1 MTHQLPN
8 IVLIVLDTHRA
19 DRLGCYGY
27 QQPTSPNI
35 NAFAQGATLF
45 ENAIAPA
52 QWTIP
57 SHASMF
63 SGEYSSTHQ
72 VVQSGA
78 ALHTAFPTSA
88 EYLRTRGYTSTGF
101 CNNPLVGVLNNGLRR
116 GFDAFYNY
124 GGTVPTIPSSNG
136 HNGHKTPN
144 LFTSLRNGYRTLID
158 RIATPIQQAVASST
172 EVFQVILNPRLV
184 SLWTRYA
191 NFKGDTG
198 ASITDATQFIQHN
211 LSNPETPQFVFLN
224 LMETHLPYS
233 PPDPFVRQFAPIIKD
248 EPAARDF
255 MRAYNTQA
263 LRWLLPLEAPYS
275 DLEAQTLSQ
284 MYDAEIAY
292 QDHLLQRLF
301 SMLDTPEHRENTMV
315 ILVADHGEMLGEHQ
329 YMGHGLGLY
338 QELIRVPL
346 VIRTPGQTRGER
358 VSGVVS
364 TTRLFDTV
372 LDAAG
377 IRTVTTRSSENA
389 ETRPRSL
396 GHSLNFDEQNQ
407 PLTFSEAF
415 PPDNIIQIMR
425 KHEPELMTAFHCQA
439 IHRTVIQQS
448 NKLYRVENVRDQLFD
463 LENDPFEN
471 QAIETNEMRQTLM
484 TALDEHTASAIK
496 RRASDM
502 HATETDNLTD
512 EAVLERLRGLGYIE

>member
-8 IVLIVLDTHRA
+8 IVFIVLDTHRA

-27 QQPTSPNI
+27 SQATSPNI
-35 NAFAQGATLF
+35 DAFAQEATLF
-45 ENAIAPA
+45 ENAIASA

-63 SGEYSSTHQ
+63 SGEYPSTHQ

-78 ALHTAFPTSA
+78 ALHTAFPTVA
-88 EYLRTRGYTSTGF
+88 EYLQTSGYTSTGF

-124 GGTVPTIPSSNG
+124 GGTVPTIPSNNG
-136 HNGHKTPN
+136 HNGHKSLHLITN
-144 LFTSLRNGYRTLID
+144 LRNGYRSLID
-158 RIATPIQQAVASST
+158 RIATPIQQTVASSPD
-172 EVFQVILNPRLV
+172 VFQVILNPRLV

-198 ASITDATQFIQHN
+198 ASIADATQFIQHN
-211 LSNPETPQFVFLN
+211 FSNPESPQFLFLN

-255 MRAYNTQA
+255 MRLYNTQA
-263 LRWLLPLEAPYS
+263 LRWLLPLEAPYTN
-275 DLEAQTLSQ
+275 LEAQTLSQ
-284 MYDAEIAY
+284 MYAAEIAY

-301 SMLDTPEHRENTMV
+301 STLDTPIHRENTMV
-315 ILVADHGEMLGEHQ
+315 ILVADHGEMLGEHH
-329 YMGHGLGLY
+329 YMGHGLGLH
-338 QELIRVPL
+338 QELVRVPL
-346 VIRTPGQTRGER
+346 LIRAPEQGHGER

-364 TTRLFDTV
+364 TTRLFDTI
-372 LDAAG
+372 LDAVG
-377 IRTVTTRSSENA
+377 IRTVPTRPPKNA

-396 GHSLNFDEQNQ
+396 GHSPNFAEQNQ
-407 PLTFSEAF
+407 PPTFSEAF

-425 KHEPELMTAFHCQA
+425 KHEPELMAAFHCQA
-439 IHRTVIQQS
+439 IQRAIYQQPY
-448 NKLYRVENVRDQLFD
+448 KLIRVENVHDQLFD
-463 LENDPFEN
+463 LEKDPFES
-471 QAIETNEMRQTLM
+471 QALETDEMRHVLM
-484 TALDEHTASAIK
+484 AALDQHTANAIQ
-496 RRASDM
+496 RRASG
-502 HATETDNLTD
+502 AQAAETNNLAD
-512 EAVLERLRGLGYIE
+512 KAVLERLRGLGYIE